1 MWQIQRT
8 NEYAMKLLER
18 VVKGERAAEIKIC
31 EQHCWSMSSKNTK
44 DAAFA
49 LGMLRE
55 KYREGEG
62 ELCPCRSEES
72 T

>member
-1 MWQIQRT
+1 
-8 NEYAMKLLER
+8 MKLLER
-18 VVKGERAAEIKIC
+18 VAEGERGAEMSVC

-49 LGMLRE
+49 LRMLRE

-62 ELCPCRSEES
+62 ELCPCRSGES